1 MANSIWK
8 DYYVNLGTAE
18 SIIYRIKVGD
28 TTIYTGN
35 SHLRPGQTQ
44 NIIRINDICADYII
58 NVLPNLS
65 QAEFSEIT
73 LPVTF
78 DIQIYI
84 QTAQGEPPSWEDYAS
99 VQFINDWSYDR
110 NYNAEVSG
118 MASPINGK
126 IDANQWVVWTGLNVS
141 QVTATLYFKDGTS
154 SQVIIPVE
162 ISNDFND
169 DFNTDFSRSARSA
182 GSGTAVFN
190 LSAWENVDKI
200 VINGITYKV
209 VSNCS
214 RYALYYLNAYGGW
227 DTLLIE
233 GNTKITDNL
242 TRHNRDTEY
251 DNTEI
256 QNRGTYNYLNEISK
270 TFTLHTSWL
279 SDDEAS
285 RMHHLLNSPNVYLLD
300 METNEMMPVV
310 LTNTATEYKTY
321 KGNGGKLVNYT
332 IEATLAQERIRR

>member
-28 TTIYTGN
+28 STIYTGN
-35 SHLRPGQTQ
+35 SYLRPGQTE
-44 NIIRINDICADYII
+44 NIIRINDICADY
-58 NVLPNLS
+58 LS
-65 QAEFSEIT
+65 QANADT
-73 LPVTF
+73 YPVTF
-78 DIQIYI
+78 TIDLLLK
-84 QTAQGEPPSWEDYAS
+84 TAQDEPADWEYFTE
-99 VQFINDWSYDR
+99 VQFINDWSYDESYNPETQGMSFPIINR
-110 NYNAEVSG
+110 IHKSQWFIYTSYNATS
-118 MASPINGK
+118 
-126 IDANQWVVWTGLNVS
+126 L
-141 QVTATLYFKDGTS
+141 TATITLLNGS
-154 SQVIIPVE
+154 SIEWTLPVKV
-162 ISNDFND
+162 SSFLPQD
-169 DFNTDFSRSARSA
+169 TDFTRDVMSA
-182 GSGTAVFN
+182 GKGTAVTEQWVWGN
-190 LSAWENVDKI
+190 IDQI
-200 VINGITYKV
+200 TINGTTWKMVYGCYK
-209 VSNCS
+209 
-214 RYALYYLNAYGGW
+214 YALYYLNAYGGW

-233 GNTKITDNL
+233 GNTQVTDNL
-242 TRHNRDTEY
+242 TRHTRDAVY

-256 QNRGTYNYLNEISK
+256 QNRGTRNYLNEISK

-310 LTNTATEYKTY
+310 LTNTTTEYKTY

>member
-35 SHLRPGQTQ
+35 SHLRPGQTE
-44 NIIRINDICADYII
+44 NIIRINDICADY
-58 NVLPNLS
+58 LS
-65 QAEFSEIT
+65 QAT
-73 LPVTF
+73 ADTYPVTF
-78 DIQIYI
+78 TIDLLL
-84 QTAQGEPPSWEDYAS
+84 QTAQDEPADWEYFTE
-99 VQFINDWSYDR
+99 VQFINDWSYDES
-110 NYNAEVSG
+110 YNPEAQGMSFPIINRIHKSQWFIYTSYDATSLTLTLTLHDGSSIEFPLPVKVSSFLPQNTDFTRDVMSSG
-118 MASPINGK
+118 KGTAVTEQWIWGDVDYITINGK
-126 IDANQWVVWTGLNVS
+126 TWKMV
-141 QVTATLYFKDGTS
+141 DGC
-154 SQVIIPVE
+154 
-162 ISNDFND
+162 
-169 DFNTDFSRSARSA
+169 
-182 GSGTAVFN
+182 
-190 LSAWENVDKI
+190 
-200 VINGITYKV
+200 YK
-209 VSNCS
+209 
-214 RYALYYLNAYGGW
+214 YALYYLNAYGGW

-233 GNTKITDNL
+233 GNSKVTDNL
-242 TRHNRDTEY
+242 TRHTRDAVY

-256 QNRGTYNYLNEISK
+256 QNRGTRNYLNEISK

-310 LTNTATEYKTY
+310 LTNTTTEYKTY

>member
-8 DYYVNLGTAE
+8 EYYVNLGTAE

-35 SHLRPGQTQ
+35 SHLRPGQTK
-44 NIIRINDICADYII
+44 NIIRINDICADY
-58 NVLPNLS
+58 LS
-65 QAEFSEIT
+65 QATADTYPIT
-73 LPVTF
+73 FTIELLLK
-78 DIQIYI
+78 
-84 QTAQGEPPSWEDYAS
+84 TAQDEPADWEYFTE
-99 VQFINDWSYDR
+99 VQFINDWSYDES
-110 NYNAEVSG
+110 YNPETQG
-118 MASPINGK
+118 MSFPIINRIHK
-126 IDANQWVVWTGLNVS
+126 SQWFIYTSYDATSL
-141 QVTATLYFKDGTS
+141 TATITLLDGS
-154 SQVIIPVE
+154 SKEWTLPVKV
-162 ISNDFND
+162 SSFLPQD
-169 DFNTDFSRSARSA
+169 TDFTRDVMSA
-182 GSGTAVFN
+182 GKGTAVTEQRIWGN
-190 LSAWENVDKI
+190 IDQI
-200 VINGITYKV
+200 TINGTTWKMVYGCYK
-209 VSNCS
+209 
-214 RYALYYLNAYGGW
+214 YALYYLNAYGGW

-233 GNTKITDNL
+233 GNTQVTDNL
-242 TRHNRDTEY
+242 TRHTRDAVY

-256 QNRGTYNYLNEISK
+256 QNRGTRNYLNEISK

-310 LTNTATEYKTY
+310 LTNTTTEYKTY

>member
-35 SHLRPGQTQ
+35 SHLRPGQTK
-44 NIIRINDICADYII
+44 NIIRINDICADY
-58 NVLPNLS
+58 LS
-65 QAEFSEIT
+65 QAT
-73 LPVTF
+73 ADTYPVTF
-78 DIQIYI
+78 TIDLLL
-84 QTAQGEPPSWEDYAS
+84 QTAQDAPADWEYFTE
-99 VQFINDWSYDR
+99 VQFINDWSYDES
-110 NYNAEVSG
+110 YNPETQGMSFPIINRIHKSQWFIYTSYDATSLTATITRLNGSSIEYTLPVKVSSFLPQDTDFTRDVMSAG
-118 MASPINGK
+118 KGTAVTEQWQWGKIDNITINGK
-126 IDANQWVVWTGLNVS
+126 TWKMV
-141 QVTATLYFKDGTS
+141 DGC
-154 SQVIIPVE
+154 
-162 ISNDFND
+162 
-169 DFNTDFSRSARSA
+169 
-182 GSGTAVFN
+182 
-190 LSAWENVDKI
+190 
-200 VINGITYKV
+200 YK
-209 VSNCS
+209 
-214 RYALYYLNAYGGW
+214 YALYYLNAYGGW

-233 GNTKITDNL
+233 GSTQVTDNL
-242 TRHNRDTEY
+242 TRHTRDAVY

>member
-35 SHLRPGQTQ
+35 SHLRPGQTE
-44 NIIRINDICADYII
+44 NIIRINDICADY
-58 NVLPNLS
+58 LS
-65 QAEFSEIT
+65 QAT
-73 LPVTF
+73 ADTYPVTF
-78 DIQIYI
+78 TIDLLLK
-84 QTAQGEPPSWEDYAS
+84 TAQDVPADWEYFTE
-99 VQFINDWSYDR
+99 VQFINDWSYDES
-110 NYNAEVSG
+110 YNPATQGMSFPIINRIHISQWFIYTSYDATSLTATLTLLDGSSTEFPLPVKVSSFLPQDTDFTRDVMSAG
-118 MASPINGK
+118 KGTAVTEQWIWGEIDNITINGK
-126 IDANQWVVWTGLNVS
+126 TWKMV
-141 QVTATLYFKDGTS
+141 DGC
-154 SQVIIPVE
+154 
-162 ISNDFND
+162 
-169 DFNTDFSRSARSA
+169 
-182 GSGTAVFN
+182 
-190 LSAWENVDKI
+190 
-200 VINGITYKV
+200 YK
-209 VSNCS
+209 
-214 RYALYYLNAYGGW
+214 YALYYLNAYGGW

-233 GNTKITDNL
+233 GNSKVTDNL
-242 TRHNRDTEY
+242 TRYTRDAVY

-256 QNRGTYNYLNEISK
+256 QNRGTRNYLNEISK

-300 METNEMMPVV
+300 METNEMMPVI
-310 LTNTATEYKTY
+310 LTNTSTEYKTY

>member
-35 SHLRPGQTQ
+35 SHLRPGQTE
-44 NIIRINDICADYII
+44 NIIRINDICADY
-58 NVLPNLS
+58 LS
-65 QAEFSEIT
+65 QAT
-73 LPVTF
+73 ADTYPVTF
-78 DIQIYI
+78 TIELLLK
-84 QTAQGEPPSWEDYAS
+84 TAQDEPADWEYFTE
-99 VQFINDWSYDR
+99 VQFINDWSYDES
-110 NYNAEVSG
+110 YNPETQGMSFPIINRIHKSQWFIYTSYDATSLTLTLTLLDGSSIEFPLPVKVSSFLPQNTDFTRDVMSAG
-118 MASPINGK
+118 KGTAVTEQWIWGDVDHITINGK
-126 IDANQWVVWTGLNVS
+126 TWKMV
-141 QVTATLYFKDGTS
+141 DGC
-154 SQVIIPVE
+154 
-162 ISNDFND
+162 
-169 DFNTDFSRSARSA
+169 
-182 GSGTAVFN
+182 
-190 LSAWENVDKI
+190 
-200 VINGITYKV
+200 YK
-209 VSNCS
+209 
-214 RYALYYLNAYGGW
+214 YALYYLNAYGGW

-233 GNTKITDNL
+233 GNTQVTDNL
-242 TRHNRDTEY
+242 TRHTRDAVY

-256 QNRGTYNYLNEISK
+256 QNRGTRNYLNEISK

-310 LTNTATEYKTY
+310 LTNTTTEYKTY

-332 IEATLAQERIRR
+332 IDATLAQERIRR

>member
-35 SHLRPGQTQ
+35 SHLRPGQTE
-44 NIIRINDICADYII
+44 NIIRINDICADY
-58 NVLPNLS
+58 LS
-65 QAEFSEIT
+65 QAT
-73 LPVTF
+73 ADTYPVTF
-78 DIQIYI
+78 TIELFL
-84 QTAQGEPPSWEDYAS
+84 QTAQDEPADWEYFTE
-99 VQFINDWSYDR
+99 VQFINDWSYDES
-110 NYNAEVSG
+110 YNPETQG
-118 MASPINGK
+118 MSFPIINRIHK
-126 IDANQWVVWTGLNVS
+126 SQWFIYTSYDATSL
-141 QVTATLYFKDGTS
+141 TATITLLNGS
-154 SQVIIPVE
+154 SKEWTLPVKV
-162 ISNDFND
+162 SSFLPQD
-169 DFNTDFSRSARSA
+169 TDFTRDVMSA
-182 GSGTAVFN
+182 GKGTAVTEQSVWGN
-190 LSAWENVDKI
+190 IDQI
-200 VINGITYKV
+200 TINGTTWEMVYGCYK
-209 VSNCS
+209 
-214 RYALYYLNAYGGW
+214 YALYYLNAYGGW

-233 GNTKITDNL
+233 GNSKVTDNL
-242 TRHNRDTEY
+242 TRHTRDAVY

-256 QNRGTYNYLNEISK
+256 QNRGTRNYLNEISK

-310 LTNTATEYKTY
+310 LTNTTTEYKTY

>member
-28 TTIYTGN
+28 NTIYTGN
-35 SHLRPGQTQ
+35 SHLRPGQTE
-44 NIIRINDICADYII
+44 NIIRINDICADY
-58 NVLPNLS
+58 LS
-65 QAEFSEIT
+65 QAT
-73 LPVTF
+73 ADTYPVTF
-78 DIQIYI
+78 TIDLLL
-84 QTAQGEPPSWEDYAS
+84 QTAQDAPADWEYFTE
-99 VQFINDWSYDR
+99 VQFINDWSYDES
-110 NYNAEVSG
+110 YNPETQGMSFPIINRIHKSQWFIYTSYDATSLTATITRLNGSSIEYTLPVKVSSFLPQDTDFTRDVMSAG
-118 MASPINGK
+118 KGTAVTEQWVGGNIDQITINGK
-126 IDANQWVVWTGLNVS
+126 TWKMV
-141 QVTATLYFKDGTS
+141 DGC
-154 SQVIIPVE
+154 
-162 ISNDFND
+162 
-169 DFNTDFSRSARSA
+169 
-182 GSGTAVFN
+182 
-190 LSAWENVDKI
+190 
-200 VINGITYKV
+200 YK
-209 VSNCS
+209 
-214 RYALYYLNAYGGW
+214 YALYYLNAYGGW

-233 GNTKITDNL
+233 GSTQVTDNL
-242 TRHNRDTEY
+242 TRHTRDAVY

-310 LTNTATEYKTY
+310 LTNTTTEYKTY

>member
-35 SHLRPGQTQ
+35 SHLRPGQTE
-44 NIIRINDICADYII
+44 NIIRINDICADY
-58 NVLPNLS
+58 LS
-65 QAEFSEIT
+65 QATADTYPIT
-73 LPVTF
+73 FTIELLLK
-78 DIQIYI
+78 
-84 QTAQGEPPSWEDYAS
+84 TAQDEPADWEYFTE
-99 VQFINDWSYDR
+99 VQFINDWSYDES
-110 NYNAEVSG
+110 YNPETQG
-118 MASPINGK
+118 MSFPIINRIHK
-126 IDANQWVVWTGLNVS
+126 SQWFIYTSYDATSL
-141 QVTATLYFKDGTS
+141 TATITLLDGS
-154 SQVIIPVE
+154 SKEWTLPVKV
-162 ISNDFND
+162 SSFLPQD
-169 DFNTDFSRSARSA
+169 TDFTRDVMSA
-182 GSGTAVFN
+182 GKGTAVTEQRIWGN
-190 LSAWENVDKI
+190 IDQI
-200 VINGITYKV
+200 TINGTTWKMVYGCYK
-209 VSNCS
+209 
-214 RYALYYLNAYGGW
+214 YALYYLNAYGGW

-233 GNTKITDNL
+233 GNTQVTDNL
-242 TRHNRDTEY
+242 TRHTRDAVY

-256 QNRGTYNYLNEISK
+256 QNRGTRNYLNEISK

-300 METNEMMPVV
+300 MEIDEMMPVV
-310 LTNTATEYKTY
+310 LTNTTTEYKTY

>member
-28 TTIYTGN
+28 NTIYTGN
-35 SHLRPGQTQ
+35 SHLRPGQTE
-44 NIIRINDICADYII
+44 NIIRINDICADY
-58 NVLPNLS
+58 LS
-65 QAEFSEIT
+65 QAT
-73 LPVTF
+73 ADTYPVTF
-78 DIQIYI
+78 TIDLLL
-84 QTAQGEPPSWEDYAS
+84 QTAQDEPADWEYFTE
-99 VQFINDWSYDR
+99 VQFINDWSYDES
-110 NYNAEVSG
+110 YNPETQGMSFPIINRIHKSQWFIYTSYDATSLTATITRLNGSSIEYTLPVKVSSFLPQDTDFTRDVMSAG
-118 MASPINGK
+118 KGTAVTEQWVGGNIDQITINGK
-126 IDANQWVVWTGLNVS
+126 TWKMV
-141 QVTATLYFKDGTS
+141 DGC
-154 SQVIIPVE
+154 
-162 ISNDFND
+162 
-169 DFNTDFSRSARSA
+169 
-182 GSGTAVFN
+182 
-190 LSAWENVDKI
+190 
-200 VINGITYKV
+200 YK
-209 VSNCS
+209 
-214 RYALYYLNAYGGW
+214 YALYYLNAYGGW

-233 GNTKITDNL
+233 GSTQVTDNL
-242 TRHNRDTEY
+242 TRHTRDAVY

-310 LTNTATEYKTY
+310 LTNTTTEYKTY

>member
-35 SHLRPGQTQ
+35 SHLRPGQTE
-44 NIIRINDICADYII
+44 NIIRINDICADY
-58 NVLPNLS
+58 LS
-65 QAEFSEIT
+65 QAT
-73 LPVTF
+73 ADTYPVTF
-78 DIQIYI
+78 TIDLLLK
-84 QTAQGEPPSWEDYAS
+84 TAQDEPADWEYFTE
-99 VQFINDWSYDR
+99 VQFINDWSYDES
-110 NYNAEVSG
+110 YNPETQG
-118 MASPINGK
+118 MSFPIINRIHK
-126 IDANQWVVWTGLNVS
+126 SQWFIYTSYDATSL
-141 QVTATLYFKDGTS
+141 TATITRLNGS
-154 SQVIIPVE
+154 SIEFPIPVKV
-162 ISNDFND
+162 SSSLPQD
-169 DFNTDFSRSARSA
+169 TDFTRDVMSA
-182 GSGTAVFN
+182 GKGTAVTKQSIWGN
-190 LSAWENVDKI
+190 IDQI
-200 VINGITYKV
+200 TINGTTWKMVYGCYK
-209 VSNCS
+209 
-214 RYALYYLNAYGGW
+214 YALYYLNAYGGW

-233 GNTKITDNL
+233 GNTKVTDNL
-242 TRHNRDTEY
+242 TRHTRDAEY

-256 QNRGTYNYLNEISK
+256 QNRGTRNYLNEISK

-300 METNEMMPVV
+300 METKEMMPVI
-310 LTNTATEYKTY
+310 LTNTSTEYKTY